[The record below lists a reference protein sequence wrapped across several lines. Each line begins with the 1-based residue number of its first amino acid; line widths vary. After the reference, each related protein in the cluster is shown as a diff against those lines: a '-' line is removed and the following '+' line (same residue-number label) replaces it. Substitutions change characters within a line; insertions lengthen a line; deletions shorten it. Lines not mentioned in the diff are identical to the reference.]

1 LLRRTIQ
8 GMMGPRVI
16 PERLEF
22 MNKNNNATWIT
33 KHGTRRVRND
43 APTLDQAIVAA
54 QGLTDNLSEQ
64 AEIAAALMGLP
75 LDEVRAALV
84 KMGPAPKE
92 PVQTVAFAGPAS
104 APRTVVV
111 ERKPSR
117 RIGAPADRTGR
128 PVSIARSFSMSR
140 A

>member
-1 LLRRTIQ
+1 MDRD
-8 GMMGPRVI
+8 PS

-22 MNKNNNATWIT
+22 MNKNNQTTWVT

-54 QGLTDNLSEQ
+54 QGLTDNLGEQ

-128 PVSIARSFSMSR
+128 PASAVGRSFSMNR

>member
-1 LLRRTIQ
+1 MIATRF
-8 GMMGPRVI
+8 I

-22 MNKNNNATWIT
+22 MNKNNGTTWIT

-54 QGLTDNLSEQ
+54 QGLTDNLGEQ

-75 LDEVRAALV
+75 LDEVRAALA
-84 KMGPAPKE
+84 KLGPAPRE
-92 PVQTVAFAGPAS
+92 AVQSFAFTGSAS

-128 PVSIARSFSMSR
+128 PTSLVRSFSMSR

>member
-1 LLRRTIQ
+1 
-8 GMMGPRVI
+8 MGPRFI

-22 MNKNNNATWIT
+22 MNKNNNATWVT

-54 QGLTDNLSEQ
+54 QGLTDDLNEQ
-64 AEIAAALMGLP
+64 ALIGLP
-75 LDEVRAALV
+75 LDEVRTALA

-92 PVQTVAFAGPAS
+92 PVRTFAFAGPSS

-117 RIGAPADRTGR
+117 RIGAPADRSGR
-128 PVSIARSFSMSR
+128 ATSVSRSFSMSR
-140 A
+140 V

>member
-1 LLRRTIQ
+1 MIR
-8 GMMGPRVI
+8 PRFI

-22 MNKNNNATWIT
+22 MNKNNKTTWVT
-33 KHGTRRVRND
+33 KHGTRRVRNE

-75 LDEVRAALV
+75 LDEVRAALA
-84 KMGPAPKE
+84 KLGPAPRE
-92 PVQTVAFAGPAS
+92 PVQSVAFAGPAS
-104 APRTVVV
+104 APRIVVV

-128 PVSIARSFSMSR
+128 PASLVRSFSMSR

>member
-1 LLRRTIQ
+1 
-8 GMMGPRVI
+8 MS
-16 PERLEF
+16 
-22 MNKNNNATWIT
+22 KNNNTTWQT
-33 KHGTRRVRND
+33 KHGTRRVRNE

-54 QGLTDNLSEQ
+54 QGLTDNLDEQ
-64 AEIAAALMGLP
+64 AEIAASLMGLS
-75 LDEVRAALV
+75 LDEVRAALA
-84 KMGPAPKE
+84 KLGPAPKE
-92 PVQTVAFAGPAS
+92 PVRSVAFTGPSS

-128 PVSIARSFSMSR
+128 PASAVGRSFSMNR

>member
-1 LLRRTIQ
+1 MIALKF
-8 GMMGPRVI
+8 I

-22 MNKNNNATWIT
+22 MNKNNGTTWIT

-54 QGLTDNLSEQ
+54 QGLTDNLGEQ

-75 LDEVRAALV
+75 LDEVHAALA
-84 KMGPAPKE
+84 KMGPAPKRS
-92 PVQTVAFAGPAS
+92 VQSVAFAGPAS

-117 RIGAPADRTGR
+117 RVGAPADRAAR
-128 PVSIARSFSMSR
+128 PASLMRSFSMSR